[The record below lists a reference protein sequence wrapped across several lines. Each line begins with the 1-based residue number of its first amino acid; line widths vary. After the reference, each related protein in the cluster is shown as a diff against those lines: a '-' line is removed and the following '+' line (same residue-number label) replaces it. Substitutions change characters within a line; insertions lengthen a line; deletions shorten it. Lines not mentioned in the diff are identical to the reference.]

1 MKQGS
6 MNRSCLC
13 SVLITTALICGAYFI
28 GNAYLAKDFKEKLLK
43 WEITDKMHNIT
54 DKMQNATS
62 TSTCQNLNKP
72 VGTEALPQGIIAKTS
87 NLETQHLWNYDD
99 TKKRRP
105 NHSMSLLAMA
115 VGIKQKELVNKVI
128 QKFPPRDFA
137 VMLFH
142 YDGVVDDWK
151 QYPWNEHAIHVSV
164 MNQTKWWF
172 AKRFLHP
179 DIVVEYEYIF
189 LWDEDLGVGHFN
201 PQRYLS
207 IVKEEGLQISQPALD
222 TSKSEVHHPIT
233 ARRKKSKF
241 HRRMYKYKGSGRC
254 DDHSTNPP
262 CIGWVEMM
270 APVFSRAAWRCSW
283 YMIQNDLI
291 HAWGLDTQLGY
302 CAQGDRK
309 KNVGV
314 VDAEY
319 IIHYGLPTLGVVE
332 TASSSLRN
340 ETDPKST
347 ESSES
352 REVDNRPEVRMKSFV
367 EMKRFKERWKKA
379 VRDDRCW
386 VDPY

>member
-1 MKQGS
+1 
-6 MNRSCLC
+6 
-13 SVLITTALICGAYFI
+13 
-28 GNAYLAKDFKEKLLK
+28 
-43 WEITDKMHNIT
+43 
-54 DKMQNATS
+54 
-62 TSTCQNLNKP
+62 
-72 VGTEALPQGIIAKTS
+72 
-87 NLETQHLWNYDD
+87 
-99 TKKRRP
+99 
-105 NHSMSLLAMA
+105 MA

-151 QYPWNEHAIHVSV
+151 QYPWNKHAIHVSV

-179 DIVVEYEYIF
+179 DIVAEYEYIF
-189 LWDEDLGVGHFN
+189 LWDEDLGVDHFN

-207 IVKEEGLQISQPALD
+207 IVKQEGLQISQPALD
-222 TSKSEVHHPIT
+222 TTISEVYHPIT
-233 ARRKKSKF
+233 ARRQKSKV
-241 HRRMYKYKGSGRC
+241 HRRMIRRC
-254 DDHSTNPP
+254 
-262 CIGWVEMM
+262 VEMM
-270 APVFSRAAWRCSW
+270 APVFSREAWRCSW

-314 VDAEY
+314 VDVEY

-332 TASSSLRN
+332 TASSSSRN

-347 ESSES
+347 ISQESLES
-352 REVDNRPEVRMKSFV
+352 RKVDYRPEVRMKSSVDMKTFV
-367 EMKRFKERWKKA
+367 ERWNKA